1 MRSLL
6 PRHCTRHTYMLD
18 NEGIRLHK
26 RLESYGP
33 DSQVKPV
40 LMHWN
45 PMTYGAAVAELLAL
59 ADSGER
65 LMPLAEGACCSHEAR
80 RRIQESKPEDLF
92 ASARAPQAAVAGLY
106 LYFSCRDEAH
116 EVAQSD
122 GSAEGS
128 YWHAIVHRQEPDPGN
143 SSYWFERVGKHA
155 VFPALLERARAV
167 EALHRSA
174 RLDLSGAWD
183 PFAFIEVC
191 ERARR
196 KPGSELE
203 AAAMEVQRI
212 EWQLLFDYCARR
224 SRD

>member
-1 MRSLL
+1 
-6 PRHCTRHTYMLD
+6 
-18 NEGIRLHK
+18 
-26 RLESYGP
+26 
-33 DSQVKPV
+33 
-40 LMHWN
+40 
-45 PMTYGAAVAELLAL
+45 MTYGATVAEILAL
-59 ADSGER
+59 ANNGAR
-65 LMPLAEGACCSHEAR
+65 LMPLAGGVCYSEEAR
-80 RRIQESKPEDLF
+80 RRIGDSKLEDVF
-92 ASARAPQAAVAGLY
+92 ASARAPQGALTGQY

-143 SSYWFERVGKHA
+143 SSYWFRRVGKHA
-155 VFPALLERARAV
+155 IFPALLEGARAV
-167 EALHRSA
+167 EAASPSA
-174 RLDLSGAWD
+174 KLDLSGVWD

-196 KPGSELE
+196 QPGSEME